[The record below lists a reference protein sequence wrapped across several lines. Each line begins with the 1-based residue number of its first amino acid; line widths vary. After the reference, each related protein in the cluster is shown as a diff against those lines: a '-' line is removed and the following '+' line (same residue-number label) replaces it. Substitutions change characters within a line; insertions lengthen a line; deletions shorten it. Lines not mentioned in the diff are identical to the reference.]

1 MHSVSIYPCK
11 DEFLNLAFIKTL
23 KKIYGNKVGYSGHE
37 STVLPSLI
45 AATLGAVAIERHIT
59 IDRTL
64 WGTDQ
69 SASLESTGIKSMID
83 GSLRVN
89 NIIGTGVK
97 KTLKL
102 ERSKIQDMIYWNRK

>member
-11 DEFLNLAFIKTL
+11 DEFLNLAYIKVL
-23 KKIYGNKVGYSGHE
+23 KKKFGDRIGYSGHE

-45 AATLGAVAIERHIT
+45 AISLGAIAVERHIT

-69 SASLESTGIKSMID
+69 SASLEVSGIKSLID

-89 NIIGTGVK
+89 NIIGSGVK

-102 ERSKIQDMIYWNRK
+102 ERSKIKDMIYWKK